1 MPCGL
6 HLHCCFWEGKMTPRL
21 PNTHV
26 VCFFCFLISLL
37 KTPLSP
43 VSSGVRL
50 LIILQDLLFIP
61 QNLSHPSKLIMRNL
75 VHFRYLLY
83 AANSFL
89 SLSLPDRSLPSYP
102 YFNNLYKWQITFLF
116 WTAALP
122 LYFAVRR
129 ASFFHILPFFFF
141 SLYLHNNVS
150 AWKSAAFLF
159 WWNYS
164 SSHSDLFML
173 DWAHIKEIPCL
184 SCFLGGWMAPNNLW
198 CLPPHCS

>member
-61 QNLSHPSKLIMRNL
+61 QNLSHPSKLIMGNL

-122 LYFAVRR
+122 LYFAVWR
-129 ASFFHILPFFFF
+129 ASFFHILPFFFLLSILTQQCKCLKISSISVLMKLF
-141 SLYLHNNVS
+141 IQSLRLVHAGLS
-150 AWKSAAFLF
+150 THKGDSLPELL
-159 WWNYS
+159 S
-164 SSHSDLFML
+164 GRL
-173 DWAHIKEIPCL
+173 DGTE
-184 SCFLGGWMAPNNLW
+184 
-198 CLPPHCS
+198 